1 MGLRNE
7 GLPGDFTRTVSTNP
21 VSFCLSL
28 TSVSFLHESER
39 LGSFYGEKPIAGIW
53 ETSETGLVP
62 NSEKMAGQES
72 KQNFGA
78 LPHQRV

>member
-39 LGSFYGEKPIAGIW
+39 LGSFYGEKPIAASG
-53 ETSETGLVP
+53 
-62 NSEKMAGQES
+62 K
-72 KQNFGA
+72 
-78 LPHQRV
+78 RVKRDLYRTAKDGPVKK